1 MFASLPQRSVLRIAG
16 RVRSVSADAMIDSRS
31 GMTDHLARI
40 QVDDDQLAQ
49 AAPGVELTPGM
60 PAEVFITTTRTD
72 APAVTSPADQP
83 GLRALLRE
91 KLTSAGKPLRLKPGL
106 RHRGSRMPL
115 RRADFHDRDRR

>member
-49 AAPGVELTPGM
+49 AAPGVELTPGDAGHRR
-60 PAEVFITTTRTD
+60 PWVVEQHDAGVLSTRMTNS
-72 APAVTSPADQP
+72 ARAASDQTRLP
-83 GLRALLRE
+83 RTIVVPDKAAL
-91 KLTSAGKPLRLKPGL
+91 TQ
-106 RHRGSRMPL
+106 
-115 RRADFHDRDRR
+115 

>member
-60 PAEVFITTTRTD
+60 PAT
-72 APAVTSPADQP
+72 AAP
-83 GLRALLRE
+83 GLWSNMTRA
-91 KLTSAGKPLRLKPGL
+91 SCQPV
-106 RHRGSRMPL
+106 
-115 RRADFHDRDRR
+115 